1 MLFPIPF
8 FSPQIMLAAPRCNSS
23 ILYPVQ
29 KAYRH
34 VMLLLLLSD
43 RFRFACLF
51 ACFWN
56 LCCASLLW
64 LCFFCLFFFS
74 VCLIICERSLLHR
87 LFIFH
92 FCFLPKLVSPIVLK
106 TNTSYLLFLFL
117 LIKRKERRKKEYKDF
132 LKNDFFPII
141 TNRYK
146 EKYKGSFP
154 STGNALV
161 NNSLWLLC
169 RKSLEDSY
177 EKMGELLKII

>member
-1 MLFPIPF
+1 MLSPIPILVLKLCLPRPDVIHVSFIQCKKLIDMWCCCCF
-8 FSPQIMLAAPRCNSS
+8 FLIDS
-23 ILYPVQ
+23 
-29 KAYRH
+29 
-34 VMLLLLLSD
+34 
-43 RFRFACLF
+43 
-51 ACFWN
+51 
-56 LCCASLLW
+56 ASLV
-64 LCFFCLFFFS
+64 CLHVFGIYVVLVCSGFVSF

-177 EKMGELLKII
+177 EKMGELMKII

>member
-1 MLFPIPF
+1 MYPLSSAKSLSTCDAVVASFWSIPLRLFVCMFLEFML
-8 FSPQIMLAAPRCNSS
+8 
-23 ILYPVQ
+23 
-29 KAYRH
+29 
-34 VMLLLLLSD
+34 
-43 RFRFACLF
+43 CLF
-51 ACFWN
+51 ALALF
-56 LCCASLLW
+56 LL
-64 LCFFCLFFFS
+64 FVSFS